1 MTVLFFSL
9 YLACIWSILGT
20 WLCRVSF
27 VVLSHRRVT
36 ADVGVRVRGIRD
48 RDLEHDVQVQDS
60 NARIDCCLS
69 GVAKDIAAGT
79 LR

>member
-1 MTVLFFSL
+1 
-9 YLACIWSILGT
+9 
-20 WLCRVSF
+20 
-27 VVLSHRRVT
+27 VLSHRRVT